1 MRNILISIGLLV
13 FSFLELNG
21 QADIRFENYHIEDG
35 LPHSRTTVT
44 LQDSKGWI
52 WFGTI
57 GGLSR
62 FDGLEFN
69 NYPLD
74 GPTATGASVEVNC
87 LWEDNDST
95 LWIGTDVAGLVRYE
109 RSLDRFTYFTHS
121 ETCDNCISSNL
132 VHSITSDSS
141 GVLWLGTENG
151 LNSFVPGTN
160 TFQQIEKDPGSSV
173 DPDQNV
179 ILKVFIDRDYRMWI
193 GSEAGMAQFSMGSG
207 YINPV
212 ELKENGSPFHISQFK
227 VEEIYQDKAGNLLV
241 GTYNNGLLIID
252 PASHNTQIMIPDP
265 DNQRSLRVRGIYE
278 DPAGQLWLGTRG
290 GIYIFDQKFKLTN
303 HLTHQLQDQSSLGH
317 SSVSQIFEDN
327 VGDIWVNHRNGVSHA
342 NLRKT
347 AFNLLRAGL
356 IGPGYLNDS
365 EVYCITQAKDG
376 EIWIGTE
383 SGGVNI
389 LNRETGQFTYMIH
402 DENNFNSLSA
412 NGIKSIIQDKMGNFW
427 IGTFLGGLNF
437 YNVKQQKFTHFK
449 NDPSNLN
456 SLTNNTVWAL
466 HEDREGIIWIGTDA
480 GLDSY
485 DPASKTFS
493 HFLDKAKLKTVHSIF
508 EDSDGNLF
516 FGSFLDG
523 LTVKTP
529 DSKLTHFDQN
539 VRSILQDSRGR
550 IWIGSEGNDGLT
562 QIDKNGVVW
571 KNYRMEDGLPSN
583 QIFGILEDQNSRL
596 WLSTGQGLSMFD
608 PDSVHFKNY
617 KTEDGIQGEKFYYG
631 SYCKCNSGELLF
643 GGQNGLTRFYPD
655 QLVGNDNIPPI
666 VITDFRIFNKQV
678 PVGARFDEDVIL
690 EKSISETNEIEV
702 RYDQAVLTFEFVAL
716 NYVNSSKNE
725 YAHMLEG
732 FETEWNYVGSTRSAT
747 YTNLNPG
754 DYVLRVKG
762 TNNDGIWNEAGTLLQ
777 ITVIPPFAKT
787 LFFRIFLI
795 LLIGLIVYL
804 IILFFLRR
812 EKLKNQLVIERVKSK
827 ELHKIDMMKFQ
838 FFTNISHEIRTP
850 ISLIVSPLT
859 RIMNSSVSKEQILKD
874 IEVVHRNA
882 IRLGK
887 LVDQLLDYRKL
898 EAGKLKLELSRGNIV
913 TFIENAL
920 YMFKEMSKEQQV
932 KLEFYSVL
940 DQIQIYF
947 DPDKIEKVIFNL
959 LSNSFKHTPK
969 GGTIKVAVSLTYQM
983 DQDREDDKPSGSGEY
998 VQIVVQDTGSGI
1010 AESRRE
1016 KIFDRFYQG
1025 GSAENGIKA
1034 GSGIGLALSKELV
1047 KMHKGRISL
1056 KSEEGVGTELTILLP
1071 AIKKDPDKKELAE
1084 EPVVITETDN
1094 KTEDPVAVNPHEN
1107 LTNCDV
1113 PIILILED
1121 NTELLDFIRS
1131 IFEEEYMVLTAED
1144 GEAGLELALESIPD
1158 LIISD
1163 VMMPK
1168 MDGNKLCKKIKE
1180 DFRTSHIPV
1189 ILLTALSSKQ
1199 HEKEGILGGA
1209 DEYLTKPFDPSMLK
1223 IRVDQLL
1230 ATRRLLKEKFSRE
1243 KLLHPTDVAASSP
1256 DDKFLAKLVAIVEE
1270 NIADPE
1276 FGTVKISREVGVS
1289 RTQLYRKMSALTE
1302 MTVKEFIRS
1311 IRLKRAVQLIVQEQM
1326 NISEAAYSVGFL
1338 QVAYFRKCFKEMFG
1352 MTPTEYAKKH
1362 EEQIK

>member
-1 MRNILISIGLLV
+1 MRNTLISISLV
-13 FSFLELNG
+13 AFSFLALNG

-35 LPHSRTTVT
+35 LPHSRTRVS

-52 WFGTI
+52 WFGTS

-62 FDGLEFN
+62 FDGLEFK

-74 GPTATGASVEVNC
+74 GPSSTGASVIVNC
-87 LWEDNDST
+87 LWEDADST
-95 LWIGTDVAGLVRYE
+95 LWIGTNVTGLVRYE
-109 RSLDRFTYFTHS
+109 RILDRFTYFTQNDS
-121 ETCDNCISSNL
+121 CNNCISSNM
-132 VHSITSDSS
+132 VNSIASDSS

-151 LNSFVPGTN
+151 LNRFERGSN
-160 TFQQIEKDPGSSV
+160 TFQLIQKDPGSS
-173 DPDQNV
+173 PDFEQND
-179 ILKVFIDRDYRMWI
+179 IRKVFIDRENQMWI
-193 GSEAGMAQFSMGSG
+193 GSVAGMAQYSIGSVH
-207 YINPV
+207 INPV
-212 ELKENGSPFHISQFK
+212 ELKENGSPLNINKFK
-227 VEEIYQDKAGNLLV
+227 VEEIYQAKAGNLLV

-252 PASHNTQIMIPDP
+252 PASYNTQLMIPDP
-265 DNQRSLRVRGIYE
+265 DNQRSLRVRAIYE
-278 DPAGQLWLGTRG
+278 DPAGKLWLGTRG
-290 GIYIFDQKFKLTN
+290 GIYIFDQELKLTN
-303 HLTHQLQDQSSLGH
+303 HLTHHLQDQSSLGH

-347 AFNLLRAGL
+347 AFNLFRAGFD
-356 IGPGYLNDS
+356 GSGYLNNP
-365 EVYCITQAKDG
+365 EVYCVTQAKDE

-389 LNRETGQFTYMIH
+389 LNRETGEFTYMTH
-402 DENNFNSLSA
+402 DENNINSLSS
-412 NGIKSIIQDKMGNFW
+412 NGIKSIIQDRMGNFW
-427 IGTFLGGLNF
+427 IGTFLGGLN
-437 YNVKQQKFTHFK
+437 YYDVQQKKFTHFK

-466 HEDREGIIWIGTDA
+466 YEDREGIIWIGTDE

-485 DPASKTFS
+485 NPVSKIFS
-493 HFLDKAKLKTVHSIF
+493 HFRDKSKLKTVHTIF
-508 EDSDGNLF
+508 EDSDGNLY
-516 FGSFLDG
+516 FGSSFDG
-523 LTVKTP
+523 LVLKTP
-529 DSKLTHFDQN
+529 DSKMTHFDQN
-539 VRSILQDSRGR
+539 VRSIFQDSQGR
-550 IWIGSEGNDGLT
+550 IWIGSDGNDGLT
-562 QIDKNGVVW
+562 QIDKNGVVL
-571 KNYRMEDGLPSN
+571 KNYKMVDGLPSN
-583 QIFGILEDQNSRL
+583 QIYGILEDQNYRL

-617 KTEDGIQGEKFYYG
+617 KTEDGIQGEKFNYG
-631 SYCKCNSGELLF
+631 SSCKSSSGELLF
-643 GGQNGLTRFYPD
+643 GGQNGLTSFYPD
-655 QLVGNDNIPPI
+655 QLIGNDRIPPI
-666 VITDFRIFNKQV
+666 VITGFRIFNKQV
-678 PVGARFDEDVIL
+678 PVGVKFDEKIIL
-690 EKSISETNEIEV
+690 DKSISETEEISV
-702 RYDQAVLTFEFVAL
+702 RYDQAVLTFDFVAL
-716 NYVNSSKNE
+716 NYINSSKNE

-747 YTNLNPG
+747 YTNLDPG

-762 TNNDGIWNEAGTLLQ
+762 TNNDGIWNEAGASLQ

-795 LLIGLIVYL
+795 LIIGLIVYL
-804 IILFFLRR
+804 IILFFLKR

-827 ELHKIDMMKFQ
+827 ELHKIDNMKFQ

-859 RIMNSSVSKEQILKD
+859 RIMNSSISREQILKD
-874 IEVVHRNA
+874 IDVVHRNA

-898 EAGKLKLELSRGNIV
+898 EAGKLKLEMSRGNIV
-913 TFIENAL
+913 TFLENAL
-920 YMFKEMSKEQQV
+920 FMFKEMSKEQQV

-983 DQDREDDKPSGSGEY
+983 DQDREDEKPSGSGEY

-1010 AESRRE
+1010 AESRRD

-1025 GSAENGIKA
+1025 NGAENSTGT
-1034 GSGIGLALSKELV
+1034 GSGIGLSLSKELV

-1056 KSEEGVGTELTILLP
+1056 KSQEGVGTELTILLP

-1084 EPVVITETDN
+1084 VPVNVIEADGQ
-1094 KTEDPVAVNPHEN
+1094 TEDQAAGNSNEN
-1107 LTNCDV
+1107 LANCDA
-1113 PIILILED
+1113 PIVLILED

-1144 GEAGLELALESIPD
+1144 GEAGLELARETIPD

-1163 VMMPK
+1163 IMMPK
-1168 MDGNKLCKKIKE
+1168 MDGNKFCKKIKE

-1209 DEYLTKPFDPSMLK
+1209 DEYMTKPFDPSLLK

-1230 ATRRLLKEKFSRE
+1230 ATRRQLREKFSRE
-1243 KLLHPTDVAASSP
+1243 KLLHPTEVAASSP
-1256 DDKFLAKLVAIVEE
+1256 DDKFLAKLVTIVEE

-1311 IRLKRAVQLIVQEQM
+1311 IRLKRAAQLIVQEHM

-1338 QVAYFRKCFKEMFG
+1338 QVAYFRKCFKEMYG
-1352 MTPTEYAKKH
+1352 MTPTEFAKKN
-1362 EEQIK
+1362 EA